1 MNRRKMVPVK
11 DNRAYVKGMGTCV
24 NVDSQ
29 AYNARLNKL
38 RAERAKTKRIV
49 QLEDEVSE
57 LKDMLN
63 QVLRQQA
70 SVNGD

>member
-1 MNRRKMVPVK
+1 MDKRKMVPVK
-11 DNRAYVKGMGTCV
+11 DNRAYVKGLGSCV

-38 RAERAKTKRIV
+38 RAERAKNNRIV
-49 QLEDEVSE
+49 ELESQVSE
-57 LKDMLN
+57 LKDMLT
-63 QVLRQQA
+63 QVLERV